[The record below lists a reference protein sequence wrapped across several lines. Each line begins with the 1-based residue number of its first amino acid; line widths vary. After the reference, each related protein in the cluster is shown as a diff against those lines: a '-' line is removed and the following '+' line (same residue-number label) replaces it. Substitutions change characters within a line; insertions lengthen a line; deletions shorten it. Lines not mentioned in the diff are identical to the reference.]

1 MYRFKKILVGLGN
14 NEHDPVILKYAG
26 WISRMAKSQKMIL
39 FHAYEGPDTFSC
51 LPSEYAECFLHPEP
65 FSRDKMEELAR
76 KSLDGYPEMVKECQT
91 VEGDAFVEM
100 IQKIR
105 GEDIDLV
112 ILGRKTG
119 KESNRNLPMKLARKA
134 PCSVWVI
141 PEGAQGSIGNVL
153 APVDFSENSRDA
165 LEIAL
170 SIASAG
176 NLGALPVPHVFK
188 VPIGYHKSGKTYE
201 EFAKIMKRNARDE
214 YKEFTKG
221 MDLKGVKVSPL
232 FILNDNPAKAL
243 QGVAKRKKADL
254 IVIGAKGRSFAA
266 LVLLGSVT
274 EKLIAT
280 THVPILAVKK
290 KGSGMGFLEALLA
303 H

>member
-14 NEHDPVILKYAG
+14 NEHDSVILKYAG

-39 FHAYEGPDTFSC
+39 FHVLESPDSFSC
-51 LPSEYAECFLHPEP
+51 LPSEYAECLVNPDP
-65 FSRDKMEELAR
+65 FSQGKMEELAR
-76 KSLDGYPEMVKECQT
+76 KSLEGHPEMAQECQV
-91 VEGDAFVEM
+91 VEGDPFVEM

-105 GEDIDLV
+105 KEDIDLV

-119 KESNRNLPMKLARKA
+119 KESNRNLPLKLARKA

-141 PEGAQGSIGNVL
+141 PEGAEGSIGGIL
-153 APVDFSENSRDA
+153 APVDFSENSKDA

-170 SIASAG
+170 SMASTG
-176 NLGALPVPHVFK
+176 NLGTLSVPHAFK
-188 VPIGYHKSGKTYE
+188 IPIGYHKSGKTYE
-201 EFAKIMKRNARDE
+201 EFAKVMKKNARDE
-214 YKEFTKG
+214 FKEFKKG
-221 MDLKGVKVSPL
+221 IDLKGIKIAPL
-232 FILNDNPAKAL
+232 FILNENPAKAIKA
-243 QGVAKRKKADL
+243 VAKRKKADL
-254 IVIGAKGRSFAA
+254 IVLGAKGRSFAA

-274 EKLIAT
+274 EKLIET